1 MFEKYLRKIDI
12 LSKNLNVTLLQMFFK
27 HFASNYQLPSL
38 SVSGTLVENELN
50 KYEYFCT
57 QFFVEPF

>member
-12 LSKNLNVTLLQMFFK
+12 LSNNLNVTLLQMFFK
-27 HFASNYQLPSL
+27 HFASNYQLPGL
-38 SVSGTLVENELN
+38 FVSGTLVENELN

>member
-27 HFASNYQLPSL
+27 HFASNYQLPGL
-38 SVSGTLVENELN
+38 FVSGTLVENELN

-57 QFFVEPF
+57 QFFVELF